1 MQMLSRRSVIAAVLA
16 SAPALAFVRTPVRA
30 SDRILLRAVYY
41 RDFRPYS
48 FFDEKEG
55 RMRGILIDLM
65 EVLGEACGYAMTHE
79 GFPWARAQHMVA
91 NDAADALCCPITEK
105 RSEYVYFA
113 PTIVTPL
120 AEAHLFVTVDNP
132 RADALRAV
140 RSKEGL
146 YDFTAVDFIGNSS
159 GEHIWQYHPQRI
171 TVRNIQQILKMLLAG
186 RADFYY
192 ADPLVTWI
200 QMGELGLLDRFFS
213 IPADYVTK
221 GHRGAMSF
229 GLRKTYPD
237 AQAIVARVEE
247 AIRTEITPDLH
258 DQVIA
263 RYTT

>member
-1 MQMLSRRSVIAAVLA
+1 MLSRRSVVAAVLA
-16 SAPALAFVRTPVRA
+16 GVPALGFVRARA
-30 SDRILLRAVYY
+30 QESKQVLIRAVYY

-48 FFDEKEG
+48 FFDEEEG

-65 EVLGEACGYAMTHE
+65 GVLGEACGYAMTHE
-79 GFPWARAQHMVA
+79 GFPWARAQYMVA
-91 NDAADALCCPITEK
+91 NDLADALCCPITEK
-105 RSEYVYFA
+105 RKEYVYFA

-132 RADALRAV
+132 RADEIRAV
-140 RSKEGL
+140 HSKEGL
-146 YDFTAVDFIGNSS
+146 YAFNVVDFIGNSS
-159 GEHIWQYHPQRI
+159 GEHIWQDHPQRL
-171 TVRNIQQILKMLLAG
+171 TVRNIQQILKMLLRG

-200 QMGELGLLDRFFS
+200 QLAELGVLDKFFS

-237 AQAIVARVEE
+237 AQAVVARVEE

-258 DQVIA
+258 DGIIA
-263 RYTT
+263 RYTR

>member
-1 MQMLSRRSVIAAVLA
+1 MFSRRSVVAAVLA
-16 SAPALAFVRTPVRA
+16 GVPALGFVRARA
-30 SDRILLRAVYY
+30 QEPKQVLIRAVYY

-48 FFDEKEG
+48 FFDEEEG
-55 RMRGILIDLM
+55 RMSGILIDLM
-65 EVLGEACGYAMTHE
+65 GALGEACGYAMTHE
-79 GFPWARAQHMVA
+79 GFPWARAQYMVA

-120 AEAHLFVTVDNP
+120 AEAHIFVTVDNP
-132 RADALRAV
+132 RADEIRAV

-146 YDFTAVDFIGNSS
+146 YAFSAVDFIGNSS
-159 GEHIWQYHPQRI
+159 GEHIWRDHPQRM
-171 TVRNIQQILKMLLAG
+171 TVRNIQQILRMLLGG

-192 ADPLVTWI
+192 ADPLVTRF
-200 QMGELGLLDRFFS
+200 QLRELGLLDRFFS
-213 IPADYVTK
+213 VPADYVTK

-247 AIRTEITPDLH
+247 AIRTDLTPDLH

>member
-1 MQMLSRRSVIAAVLA
+1 MLSRRSVITAVLA
-16 SAPALAFVRTPVRA
+16 GASALAFARTPVRA
-30 SDRILLRAVYY
+30 SDRILIRAVYY
-41 RDFRPYS
+41 RDYRPYS
-48 FFDEKEG
+48 FFDEEEG

-65 EVLGEACGYAMTHE
+65 GALGEACGYAMTHE
-79 GFPWARAQHMVA
+79 GYPWARAQYMVA

-120 AEAHLFVTVDNP
+120 AEAHIFVTVDNP
-132 RADALRAV
+132 RADEIRAV

-146 YDFTAVDFIGNSS
+146 YAFSAVDFIGNSS
-159 GEHIWQYHPQRI
+159 GEHIWQHHPQRI
-171 TVRNIQQILKMLLAG
+171 TVRNTDQILEMLLRD

-192 ADPLVTWI
+192 ADPLVTWS
-200 QMGELGLLDRFFS
+200 QLRELGLHDKFFS

-247 AIRTEITPDLH
+247 AIRTNITADLH
-258 DQVIA
+258 DEIIA
-263 RYTT
+263 RYTR